1 MRLRSGSGIFMRVGV
16 FSFLFVMPALEEG
29 EGEGEEF
36 RGETSLAIGLG
47 DFLKQGYLSWL
58 SPSMGKIYMPVAR
71 NFSFSE
77 LFR

>member
-36 RGETSLAIGLG
+36 RGETSLAIG
-47 DFLKQGYLSWL
+47 
-58 SPSMGKIYMPVAR
+58 
-71 NFSFSE
+71 
-77 LFR
+77 